1 MAEQQS
7 PNFNPTEPGYYP
19 NSGNTNSGNT
29 NSGND
34 TPPTQTPTPIPTP
47 TPEPIPNDIVS
58 TIKDIDGDGY
68 VESVRTDIR
77 SGREQFRSIRDRFY
91 EDAAIGRVWCQQCVF
106 WWKQNLFQCPQLF
119 HT

>member
-34 TPPTQTPTPIPTP
+34 TPPTQTPTPMLL
-47 TPEPIPNDIVS
+47 
-58 TIKDIDGDGY
+58 
-68 VESVRTDIR
+68 
-77 SGREQFRSIRDRFY
+77 
-91 EDAAIGRVWCQQCVF
+91 AAEAVTLRN
-106 WWKQNLFQCPQLF
+106 KHSP
-119 HT
+119 